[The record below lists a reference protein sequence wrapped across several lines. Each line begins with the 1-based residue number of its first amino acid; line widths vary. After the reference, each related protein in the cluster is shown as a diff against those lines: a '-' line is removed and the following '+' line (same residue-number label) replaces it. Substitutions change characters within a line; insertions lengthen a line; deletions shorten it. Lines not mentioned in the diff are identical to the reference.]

1 MNSRFSVFPKPSPV
15 LSHITHRRGSDS
27 SHKPTVSDLSLSPQH
42 ASAIEIGQEEEEE
55 EGKSRRRKKKK
66 KKKPLPSRD
75 CLFFFLI
82 SARACAC
89 GACAPLVPS
98 IRIRSWMFNKEIKC
112 LNSHQKANK
121 QTNKFQKKAKTK
133 REREREEKISKQT
146 NRRGTANL
154 YFKPAG
160 TGHPCHPERGVSGP
174 WWSSCRGDRQGD
186 RGRETP

>member
-66 KKKPLPSRD
+66 KKKPLPSQD
-75 CLFFFLI
+75 CLFFPLI
-82 SARACAC
+82 STRARVRAAR
-89 GACAPLVPS
+89 VRPS
-98 IRIRSWMFNKEIKC
+98 SLPSESGLGCLIKK
-112 LNSHQKANK
+112 SSVSTVTKKQTNK
-121 QTNKFQKKAKTK
+121 QTNSKKSKNKKRKRGNFQN
-133 REREREEKISKQT
+133 KQ
-146 NRRGTANL
+146 GTANL

-160 TGHPCHPERGVSGP
+160 TSHPCHPERGVSGP